1 MLPYLKA
8 WILPDTKTAIIFTV
22 ILTIAICVGTLTPLP
37 DKIDTPGSDKWHHF
51 IAFAALAYPLAAA
64 SRLYWIPALIF
75 ALCLGALIEII
86 QPYVNRFGDIK
97 DFQADALGVLFGIFL
112 GTLVYQVKSRSVN
125 SINVDPVKKKIR
137 EIG

>member
-22 ILTIAICVGTLTPLP
+22 ILTMAICVGTLTPLP
-37 DKIDTPGSDKWHHF
+37 DKIYTPGSDKWHHF

-112 GTLVYQVKSRSVN
+112 AALIYQVKSRSVN
-125 SINVDPVKKKIR
+125 SINVDPVKKKDT
-137 EIG
+137 

>member
-1 MLPYLKA
+1 MLLYLKA
-8 WILPDTKTAIIFTV
+8 LILPDTKTAIVFTA

-37 DKIDTPGSDKWHHF
+37 DKIYTPGSDKWHHF
-51 IAFAALAYPLAAA
+51 IAFAGLAYPLAAA

>member
-37 DKIDTPGSDKWHHF
+37 DKIYTPGSDKWHHF
-51 IAFAALAYPLAAA
+51 IAFAGLAYPLAAA

-75 ALCLGALIEII
+75 ALSLGALIEII

>member
-8 WILPDTKTAIIFTV
+8 WILPDTKTAITFTV

-37 DKIDTPGSDKWHHF
+37 DKIYTPGSDKSHHF

-64 SRLYWIPALIF
+64 SRFYWIPALIF
-75 ALCLGALIEII
+75 ALCLGALIETI

-125 SINVDPVKKKIR
+125 SINVDPVKKKIG

>member
-1 MLPYLKA
+1 MHQDPINGITLLPL
-8 WILPDTKTAIIFTV
+8 LPWLIH
-22 ILTIAICVGTLTPLP
+22 LRLP
-37 DKIDTPGSDKWHHF
+37 TS
-51 IAFAALAYPLAAA
+51 
-64 SRLYWIPALIF
+64 LYWIPALIF
-75 ALCLGALIEII
+75 GLCLGELIEII